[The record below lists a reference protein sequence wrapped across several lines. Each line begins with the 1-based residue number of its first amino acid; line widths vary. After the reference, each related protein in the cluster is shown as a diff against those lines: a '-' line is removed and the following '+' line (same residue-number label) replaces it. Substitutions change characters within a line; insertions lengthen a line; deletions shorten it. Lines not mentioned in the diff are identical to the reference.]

1 MINGCHIYFCA
12 FIKEIEKGFGYSL
25 FCIANRRQLVKPGL
39 LAQSRVVIYSDLKCE
54 DFKLIQN
61 YYKATL
67 HGSNKLFKCLKK
79 RTYFYILL

>member
-39 LAQSRVVIYSDLKCE
+39 LAQSRVVIY
-54 DFKLIQN
+54 
-61 YYKATL
+61 
-67 HGSNKLFKCLKK
+67 
-79 RTYFYILL
+79 